1 MKLKNH
7 LKFRSK
13 SQIEI
18 PPLLSGLPK
27 RKVHHGFQFGLVC
40 VHFVLD
46 LNPFPRPMATTE
58 GMVQRL
64 YAAEEV
70 LGPQWRARA
79 RRTALPVRP
88 FLSQVVC
95 ARPAPS

>member
-1 MKLKNH
+1 MKLENH
-7 LKFRSK
+7 LKFQ
-13 SQIEI
+13 SQSQKLI
-18 PPLLSGLPK
+18 PPFYQSDSQKGKL
-27 RKVHHGFQFGLVC
+27 RFQFGLVC